1 MPYFPVVCRFPM
13 HWGEMD
19 ALGHANHTR
28 FLVWMESARIELF
41 QSIGL
46 LDHKTIGPILADVQ
60 VSYRKPIH
68 YPANLWCGVRVT
80 RIGTKS
86 FTLHYAIGQQVSE
99 KIQTNEHSWLAEGTT
114 VIVTYDYAKSSSVRI
129 PDEVRIA
136 MEATFKG

>member
-1 MPYFPVVCRFPM
+1 M

-68 YPANLWCGVRVT
+68 YPANLCGVRVT
-80 RIGTKS
+80 RIAGG
-86 FTLHYAIGQQVSE
+86 FTLHYAIGRQVSE
-99 KIQTNEHSWLAEGTT
+99 NTNQ
-114 VIVTYDYAKSSSVRI
+114 
-129 PDEVRIA
+129 
-136 MEATFKG
+136 